1 MAYIR
6 AYKGGFRAEV
16 ERAGKRTSRTFAT
29 KRLAQEWARR
39 TEDELLTAKDDPQ
52 APVYTFGEACTK
64 YLAEV
69 SATKPGAKWETLRI
83 GAFMAHFGDVPLTS
97 IQQPQI
103 ANWRDTRLKTV
114 TGGTVLREKN
124 LLNNIFTK
132 ARQEWHWID
141 HKPFEGVKL
150 PKENEEREAVWRW
163 QEIKRVLRAPVS
175 GKTREVVDAFHI
187 ALRTA
192 MRLQEVLAA
201 PRLFDKN
208 RQVVDLP
215 PELTKTKRRETV
227 PIGRIGAKLLQR
239 PAFVVGPNEA
249 STLFADL
256 TRSLGIAGLTFHD
269 TRGSALTYLARKVD
283 VMRLSKISRHR
294 DVRILVTRYYR
305 ERAEDIAR
313 VI

>member
-6 AYKGGFRAEV
+6 SHKSGFRAEV
-16 ERAGKRTSRTFAT
+16 EKLGIRESRTFDT
-29 KRLAQEWARR
+29 KRLAQEWAKRR
-39 TEDELLTAKDDPQ
+39 EIEIEDQ
-52 APVYTFGEACTK
+52 ASEVRSYTFGEACDK
-64 YLAEV
+64 YKKEV
-69 SATKPGAKWETLRI
+69 SSTKPGEKWEILRI
-83 GAFMAHFGDVPLTS
+83 EAFRTHFGNVPLTD

-103 ANWRDTRLKTV
+103 AEWRDARLKTV
-114 TGGTVLREKN
+114 SGGTVLREKN

-150 PKENEEREAVWRW
+150 PKENEEREALWGWR
-163 QEIKRVLRAPVS
+163 EIRQVLRAPVS

-201 PRLFDKN
+201 PELFDKVK
-208 RQVVDLP
+208 QVVNLP

-227 PIGRIGAKLLQR
+227 PIGRIGTKLLQR
-239 PAFVVGPNEA
+239 KPFRVGANEA

-256 TRSLGIAGLTFHD
+256 TRALGIGGLTFHD
-269 TRGSALTYLARKVD
+269 TRATALTHLARKVD
-283 VMRLSKISRHR
+283 VMRLAKISRHR
-294 DVRILVTRYYR
+294 DIRILQNRYYR
-305 ERAEDIAR
+305 ETAENIAKH
-313 VI
+313 I